1 MSEIKSAIRCREF
14 LEALGIPQEKSDA
27 VMAVMANAIHSKF
40 GCIPACEHH
49 VSKSELFQKIEEAM
63 LKDGDLSCL

>member
-1 MSEIKSAIRCREF
+1 MIDIKTAIKCRKF
-14 LEALGIPQEKSDA
+14 LKDLSVSQEKSDA

-63 LKDGDLSCL
+63 LKDGGLSCL